1 MKNVGQNL
9 SKRDRIVIILLAIVI
24 LYFAYLYLVKKPMD
38 ERIANEKTE
47 QDSIQTQLTEKSVVI
62 AELEQKKAEMEKSGP
77 DAVRMPSYN
86 AEKEENN
93 YVSTISRAFSSSLP
107 HHQWEKSETDLKRT
121 GDQIRRTFTCKFST
135 DDYDKV
141 MWALQKFASS
151 PTRCLLEDVK
161 FTSGRSRS
169 GWDGPEAE
177 VYTVTLNATFY
188 ETMHGGEEDQALP
201 KDSAATVN

>member
-9 SKRDRIVIILLAIVI
+9 SKRDRILIILLAIVI
-24 LYFAYLYLVKKPMD
+24 LYFAYLYLVKEPLD
-38 ERIANEKTE
+38 DRIANEKEE
-47 QDSIQTQLTEKSVVI
+47 QGTIQKDLAEKAVVI

-86 AEKEENN
+86 AQKEENN
-93 YVSTISRAFSSSLP
+93 YIATISRTFNGN
-107 HHQWEKSETDLKRT
+107 HQSWELAETDLKRT

-141 MWALQKFASS
+141 MWAMQKFANS
-151 PTRCLLEDVK
+151 PSRCLLEDVK
-161 FTSGRSRS
+161 FTTGRSRS
-169 GWDGPEAE
+169 GWDGPEVE
-177 VYTVTLNATFY
+177 VYTLTLNATFY

-201 KDSAATVN
+201 KDSAAAVN